1 MSHRRRFL
9 RRQIAIYRRTL
20 KQVEN
25 LALWEHYEG
34 LLDEALRELKAL
46 EAPNPGSAL
55 PGTPIE
61 RLRELVKPS
70 ATGTTSSRVLKTP
83 VDVRPGN

>member
-1 MSHRRRFL
+1 MTHRRRFL
-9 RRQIAIYRRTL
+9 RRQIAIYRRAL

-34 LLDEALRELKAL
+34 LLDETLRELKAL
-46 EAPNPGSAL
+46 EAPNPGSIL
-55 PGTPIE
+55 PETPIE

-70 ATGTTSSRVLKTP
+70 ATGATSTRVLKTP
-83 VDVRPGN
+83 VDRPAN